1 MFLIYNCVYTVTNW
15 QSSLSLS
22 LPPLS
27 SLSLF
32 LSPSPSSLSLSI
44 VPQPQVTVT
53 PMSIDEYYNETITLT
68 CQVESIAD
76 VDITWTTNATS
87 DILAQP
93 EPMDLG
99 QGMISSEL
107 VLTQLTLDNTGDYT
121 CTATTTMGNE
131 SASDTSSVTVFSK

>member
-1 MFLIYNCVYTVTNW
+1 MNW

-27 SLSLF
+27 HSLLSLSSSL
-32 LSPSPSSLSLSI
+32 PPSLSLSI

-76 VDITWTTNATS
+76 VEITWTTDATS

-131 SASDTSSVTVFSK
+131 SASNTSSVTVFSK